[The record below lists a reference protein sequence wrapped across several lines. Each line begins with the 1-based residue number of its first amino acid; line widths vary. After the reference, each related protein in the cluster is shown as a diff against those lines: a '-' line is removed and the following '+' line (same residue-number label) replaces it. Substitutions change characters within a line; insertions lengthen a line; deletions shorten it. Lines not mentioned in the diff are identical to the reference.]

1 LQCITV
7 AKEAKPVKNNFARIS
22 KIVNTQSRMAGF
34 TLIELL
40 VAMSLTVIIVSI
52 TGFGLVAMMTK
63 NSKAEAE
70 TLRRA
75 ELNRALDFI
84 ADEVRMA
91 NNVMA
96 SNVNVNVSSPPPPW
110 AWTDLGGV
118 VSPSD
123 DKLYLQIPWQPVI
136 SMTNSGS
143 ITVNNHGLSN
153 GNAVMFTGSGT
164 MPTGLSTNKKYYVT
178 DATTNTF
185 NVSLTVN
192 GLAIP
197 LTSNSSGSLTVNK
210 LVIYY
215 TRDNM
220 SIWLGPKTIYRSAGD
235 CSASSNCDVLI
246 DSIASKNG
254 FTATAPSSR
263 QVNLSLTAQ
272 TCVPPTSDNTCTN
285 PQTTTVSTSSFARAA
300 LAPAPL
306 PAPAP

>member
-1 LQCITV
+1 M
-7 AKEAKPVKNNFARIS
+7 KNNFAIIS
-22 KIVNTQSRMAGF
+22 KIVNTQSRTAGF

-91 NNVMA
+91 NNV
-96 SNVNVNVSSPPPPW
+96 NDSSPVPLPQW

-118 VSPSD
+118 VSPAA
-123 DKLYLQIPWQPVI
+123 KLYLQIPWQTVI
-136 SMTNSGS
+136 SMTNAGS

-164 MPTGLSTNKKYYVT
+164 MPTGLLTNKKYYVT

-192 GLAIP
+192 GPAIP
-197 LTSNSSGSLTVNK
+197 LTSNSSGPLTVNK

-215 TRDNM
+215 TRDNT

-246 DSIASKNG
+246 DSIASTNG

-300 LAPAPL
+300 LAPAP
-306 PAPAP
+306 